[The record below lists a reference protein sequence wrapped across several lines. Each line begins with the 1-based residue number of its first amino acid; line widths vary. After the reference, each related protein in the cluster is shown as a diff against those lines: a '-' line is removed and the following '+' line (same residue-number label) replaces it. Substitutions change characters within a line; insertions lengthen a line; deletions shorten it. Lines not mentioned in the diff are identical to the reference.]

1 MRLPVD
7 WPPSEAAG
15 PDSDM
20 KGLLAPN
27 GSRCL
32 LSESHGNGRQIR
44 PLPASRFFHQAPRAA
59 RWHEWTRTVVQ
70 FSPARAHAHA
80 KRSEVAT
87 WEDFFSSFFLR
98 VKSPTG

>member
-70 FSPARAHAHA
+70 FSPARTHARAHTRTQSAP
-80 KRSEVAT
+80 RLQPGRI
-87 WEDFFSSFFLR
+87 FFSLFFF
-98 VKSPTG
+98 